1 MISRQPSVILLIAAV
16 FSLCFFAAVSPAPAQ
31 DQVNILLNYPE
42 TGPYQQ
48 EGKDQWR
55 AAEMARIEINSAGGI
70 LGKKVKLVMTDSV
83 SNAPVSVTNV
93 NTAIDR
99 YGVKMVFG
107 GSSSGVAVAVSQV
120 CKERQ
125 VPFFGTLTYSTSTTG
140 EKGNRYTFREC
151 YDSYAAAKAIA
162 SYLKRTYEGQ
172 RFFYITADYTW
183 GWTTEASMRKFTNTN
198 DKKAH
203 PGVLT
208 RFPSYDFTKALR
220 AAERANPKVLVLVL
234 FGQEMATAIRQAT
247 SMGLKKKM
255 QIIVPNLTIGMAE
268 RGTPEPMSGV
278 IGALPWSWKVPYEYN
293 YPRGQE
299 FVERFSQR
307 FNRYP
312 STSAASAYAILYEYK
327 AAVERAGSF
336 DSTAVI
342 KALEGHKYQLLKD
355 QQEWRRF
362 DHQSIQ
368 TVYVVRC
375 NPASV
380 VLKDKYHLDY
390 FDFIDSMSGDDAFI
404 TRSEWNAVR
413 RENNVPINLEKLPGE

>member
-1 MISRQPSVILLIAAV
+1 
-16 FSLCFFAAVSPAPAQ
+16 
-31 DQVNILLNYPE
+31 
-42 TGPYQQ
+42 
-48 EGKDQWR
+48 
-55 AAEMARIEINSAGGI
+55 
-70 LGKKVKLVMTDSV
+70 
-83 SNAPVSVTNV
+83 
-93 NTAIDR
+93 
-99 YGVKMVFG
+99 
-107 GSSSGVAVAVSQV
+107 
-120 CKERQ
+120 
-125 VPFFGTLTYSTSTTG
+125 
-140 EKGNRYTFREC
+140 
-151 YDSYAAAKAIA
+151 
-162 SYLKRTYEGQ
+162 
-172 RFFYITADYTW
+172 
-183 GWTTEASMRKFTNTN
+183 
-198 DKKAH
+198 
-203 PGVLT
+203 
-208 RFPSYDFTKALR
+208 
-220 AAERANPKVLVLVL
+220 
-234 FGQEMATAIRQAT
+234 MATAIRQAT